1 MGQWRAQPFRFSDGR
16 LDLQAVI
23 KFFSVNGNSSSQFL
37 EDFQS
42 QLVVA
47 LYGDMPFFACISIK
61 KIGEMGKGL
70 IANDW
75 ESFPPDLCGYT
86 IGLAE
91 WELPAVGHL
100 ETVSLDR

>member
-1 MGQWRAQPFRFSDGR
+1 
-16 LDLQAVI
+16 
-23 KFFSVNGNSSSQFL
+23 
-37 EDFQS
+37 
-42 QLVVA
+42 
-47 LYGDMPFFACISIK
+47 MPFFACISIK